1 MTLRRN
7 RDFVLLQA
15 GQLLSS
21 AGSSL
26 TTVAYPLLVLS
37 LTHSPA
43 KAGFVSFARLL
54 PLPLFGLPAGVAADR
69 WNRRTIML
77 AADVVRACA
86 MGTLA
91 LVVFVQPVY
100 ALIPILAFVEGTGD
114 AFFSASSPGALR
126 AVVPAGQLPAAISVQ
141 QARGAAVGIVGPPA
155 GGILFTAG
163 RALPFLADSISYSF
177 SFVSLLAMHTPFQS
191 KRGETVAGLRAQLR
205 EGFSFLWR
213 QPFLRTTSFLYAI
226 GNVTIP
232 AVLFVVVVAGK
243 EQGLGGGAIGAL
255 LAAFSGLILVGS
267 AVSPYVRA
275 RASVRTIMLAEL
287 YLGLGVL
294 LFLIWPNVFVLVAAI
309 LPQAAILPITDSV
322 VISRRIAITPD
333 RLLGRVEAARATL
346 ARTAQPLGPLA
357 AGILLGWVSSR
368 ATVAVFA
375 LGTLALCIWGTLSRG
390 LREVPELR

>member
-267 AVSPYVRA
+267 AVSQYVRA